1 MGLEFLNRTF
11 RTFAIVVLLLLPFG
25 FFYLNLYQT
34 LAILSGSVW
43 GMLNLMFLTTLI
55 RSSIRPEGADTG
67 RTVTLIVIKFPI
79 LYLAGYCLLKIY
91 VFQPLDLLLGAS
103 GIMLIVVLKVLGRY
117 VLGMDSAEKSA
128 KPISGAA

>member
-34 LAILSGSVW
+34 LAILSGTVW
-43 GMLNLMFLTTLI
+43 GMLNLMFLMTLI